1 MQVVL
6 PRSSISLGRISE
18 GAKVRYIEMMFCMTH
33 LHLHITVLHCV
44 LVFNFFHVVIDKT
57 QGHMRE
63 EQLLQMLKQEKEDLD
78 ARLYAYK
85 RRRLNELS
93 ERIIVRVKEDL
104 AVAVVERLLEETII
118 ANVDERELYSS
129 PLI

>member
-1 MQVVL
+1 M
-6 PRSSISLGRISE
+6 
-18 GAKVRYIEMMFCMTH
+18 
-33 LHLHITVLHCV
+33 
-44 LVFNFFHVVIDKT
+44 IDKT

>member
-1 MQVVL
+1 
-6 PRSSISLGRISE
+6 
-18 GAKVRYIEMMFCMTH
+18 
-33 LHLHITVLHCV
+33 
-44 LVFNFFHVVIDKT
+44 
-57 QGHMRE
+57 MRE
-63 EQLLQMLKQEKEDLD
+63 EQLLQMLKQKKEDLD
-78 ARLYAYK
+78 ARLHAYK

-93 ERIIVRVKEDL
+93 ERMIVRVKEDL

>member
-1 MQVVL
+1 
-6 PRSSISLGRISE
+6 
-18 GAKVRYIEMMFCMTH
+18 
-33 LHLHITVLHCV
+33 
-44 LVFNFFHVVIDKT
+44 
-57 QGHMRE
+57 MRE

>member
-1 MQVVL
+1 
-6 PRSSISLGRISE
+6 
-18 GAKVRYIEMMFCMTH
+18 
-33 LHLHITVLHCV
+33 
-44 LVFNFFHVVIDKT
+44 
-57 QGHMRE
+57 MRE

-78 ARLYAYK
+78 ARLHAYK

-93 ERIIVRVKEDL
+93 GRIIVRVKEDL

>member
-1 MQVVL
+1 
-6 PRSSISLGRISE
+6 
-18 GAKVRYIEMMFCMTH
+18 
-33 LHLHITVLHCV
+33 
-44 LVFNFFHVVIDKT
+44 
-57 QGHMRE
+57 MRE
-63 EQLLQMLKQEKEDLD
+63 EQLLQMLKQEREDLD